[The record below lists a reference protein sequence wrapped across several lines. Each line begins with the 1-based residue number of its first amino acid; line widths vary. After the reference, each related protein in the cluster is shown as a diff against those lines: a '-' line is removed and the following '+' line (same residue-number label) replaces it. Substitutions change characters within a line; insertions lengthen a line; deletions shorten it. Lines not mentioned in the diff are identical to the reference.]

1 MHEDRGNY
9 GRNRFLR
16 NQTRPADAPTNRHQD
31 GARHQQAGGNTG
43 DTQQRVLARI
53 EAKMTR
59 GFESLGVSVEKDAD
73 WMSVDEAKRE
83 VRMTTMSHSLKVVLA
98 EMGRRGAKQRGA
110 EYEMIYQDGTV
121 GWIIFDDSG
130 IL

>member
-1 MHEDRGNY
+1 MQEDRGNY

-16 NQTRPADAPTNRHQD
+16 TQKRVADAPAMRAPGQSQGFQSSSN
-31 GARHQQAGGNTG
+31 GG

-59 GFESLGVSVEKDAD
+59 GFESLGVSVDKDVD
-73 WMSVDEAKRE
+73 WMTVNDEKRE
-83 VRMTTMSHSLKVVLA
+83 VRMTTLSHSLKVVLA
-98 EMGRRGAKQRGA
+98 EMARRGAKHRGA
-110 EYEMIYQDGTV
+110 EYELIYQDGTV

-130 IL
+130 V